1 LIDDELVLGKI
12 YGKTTI
18 YSIKQTTEDKNLEEN
33 MNNVTKS
40 INELT
45 EKLETIVADSKK
57 LDQGKS
63 SPFDDNAQLNN
74 TYL

>member
-1 LIDDELVLGKI
+1 MIDDELVLGKI

-18 YSIKQTTEDKNLEEN
+18 YSIKQATENKNLEEN

-45 EKLETIVADSKK
+45 EKLETIVADNKK
-57 LDQGKS
+57 LDQGNS
-63 SPFDDNAQLNN
+63 SLFDNNAQLNN
-74 TYL
+74 TYI